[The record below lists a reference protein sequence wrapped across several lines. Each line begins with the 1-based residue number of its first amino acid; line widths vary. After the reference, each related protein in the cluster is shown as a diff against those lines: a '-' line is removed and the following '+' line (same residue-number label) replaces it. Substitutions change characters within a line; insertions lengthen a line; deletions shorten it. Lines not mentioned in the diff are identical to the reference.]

1 MSRAWL
7 RESQFLNCVA
17 FVLTYDVSFGNAAR
31 ARIQWLEQIIR
42 DRLPDVDL
50 NDGPQVNMRSEQT
63 LPTNINDQTGA
74 SPSRS
79 PATPSSSILQ
89 QPRESGLLK
98 RTADVSNMSDH
109 DESFPEKA
117 HSVAVDLGMLSLN
130 ADSSQNHYLGSSS
143 GLLFA
148 NLIGASPRARD
159 SPSAQETRSQSFVL
173 EDEPLIEPAR
183 RSFAVHYRA
192 LHQVLRQARANAFCH
207 CRITAD
213 RSFRIC
219 QRRRKQFF

>member
-1 MSRAWL
+1 M
-7 RESQFLNCVA
+7 
-17 FVLTYDVSFGNAAR
+17 LTCHVSFGNAAR

-42 DRLPDVDL
+42 NRLPDVDL
-50 NDGPQVNMRSEQT
+50 NDGPQVNMRSDQT
-63 LPTNINDQTGA
+63 LPANINDQTAA

-79 PATPSSSILQ
+79 PATPSSSTLQ
-89 QPRESGLLK
+89 QPRESGVLK

-109 DESFPEKA
+109 DETFPEKA

-148 NLIGASPRARD
+148 NLIGASPRSRD
-159 SPSAQETRSQSFVL
+159 SPSAHESTSQSFVL

-183 RSFAVHYRA
+183 RSFILHYRA
-192 LHQVLRQARANAFCH
+192 LHQYLRQVRAGSLRLHRMAS
-207 CRITAD
+207 D
-213 RSFRIC
+213 R
-219 QRRRKQFF
+219 

>member
-1 MSRAWL
+1 MSR
-7 RESQFLNCVA
+7 FLA
-17 FVLTYDVSFGNAAR
+17 QKQKSPGGRLLVLTRDDSFGNAAR
-31 ARIQWLEQIIR
+31 ARIQWLERIIK

-50 NDGPQVNMRSEQT
+50 NDGPQVNIRSDQA
-63 LPTNINDQTGA
+63 LPTHISDQTGA
-74 SPSRS
+74 SPARS
-79 PATPSSSILQ
+79 PATPSSSTLQ
-89 QPRESGLLK
+89 QPREGGLLK
-98 RTADVSNMSDH
+98 RTAEVSNISDH

-159 SPSAQETRSQSFVL
+159 SPSAQESSSQSFML

-183 RSFAVHYRA
+183 RSFALHYRA
-192 LHQVLRQARANAFCH
+192 LHQSLRKARANVACL
-207 CRITAD
+207 
-213 RSFRIC
+213 SV
-219 QRRRKQFF
+219 

>member
-1 MSRAWL
+1 MSQLLPQGKKPSGVRL
-7 RESQFLNCVA
+7 L
-17 FVLTYDVSFGNAAR
+17 VLTLDGSFGNAAR
-31 ARIQWLEQIIR
+31 ARIQWLEQIIK

-50 NDGPQVNMRSEQT
+50 NDGPKVNIQSDQA
-63 LPTNINDQTGA
+63 LPTHINDRTSA
-74 SPSRS
+74 SPARS
-79 PATPSSSILQ
+79 PATPSSSTLQ

-98 RTADVSNMSDH
+98 RTAEVSNISDH
-109 DESFPEKA
+109 DETFPEKA

-159 SPSAQETRSQSFVL
+159 SPSAHETSSQSFML

-183 RSFAVHYRA
+183 RSFTLHYRA
-192 LHQVLRQARANAFCH
+192 QHQFLQKARANAVCL
-207 CRITAD
+207 CV
-213 RSFRIC
+213 
-219 QRRRKQFF
+219 

>member
-1 MSRAWL
+1 M
-7 RESQFLNCVA
+7 
-17 FVLTYDVSFGNAAR
+17 LTYDVSFGNAAR

-42 DRLPDVDL
+42 DRLPDIDL
-50 NDGPQVNMRSEQT
+50 NDGPQVNMRSDQT
-63 LPTNINDQTGA
+63 LATHINDQTGA

-79 PATPSSSILQ
+79 PATPSSSNLQ
-89 QPRESGLLK
+89 QSRESGLLK

-159 SPSAQETRSQSFVL
+159 SPPAHEARSQSFML
-173 EDEPLIEPAR
+173 EEEPLIEPAR
-183 RSFAVHYRA
+183 RSLALHYRA
-192 LHQVLRQARANAFCH
+192 LHQFLAQVSASAHCFC
-207 CRITAD
+207 RLTAD
-213 RSFRIC
+213 SQLEFAKEGGSSSFGPSLHSLDPP
-219 QRRRKQFF
+219 